1 MGLDLLFFLLN
12 EEYTKLSGCGKE
24 NEWKEFWE
32 EGTGIKKYTVWKFQ
46 KINSLFFLINWKD
59 VKKVSKETETRVPRP
74 QGHQQYSKC
83 LGVDSGAE
91 ECKILPEADRN
102 TEAHGDH

>member
-1 MGLDLLFFLLN
+1 MNERSSERRGLGLKNTLYENFR
-12 EEYTKLSGCGKE
+12 KL
-24 NEWKEFWE
+24 
-32 EGTGIKKYTVWKFQ
+32 IHY
-46 KINSLFFLINWKD
+46 FFLINWKD